1 VPNLGNE
8 FYAGLVRE
16 WEKIASLSSFEMLVV
31 ASGED
36 PLTEARRIQSLIA
49 RQIDGLLVVAAQD
62 EFGSTSGFPA
72 RLPPTVLVDR
82 ARNHANFD
90 TVCSDNLDAAYRG
103 TRHLLELGHRDV
115 TLLISSVSHA
125 HLRDRV
131 EGYRRA
137 LGDAGLSAFERISFG
152 GGTIEGCR
160 AAIEQDLRRSN
171 PPTAIFAATYYATLG
186 AVKAINALDLV
197 FPEEISLLGFEHS
210 EWMMA
215 IRPYIAR
222 SDNRWMIS
230 PLCRGGPFATALP
243 TNRRSLCGCF
253 SISATNS
260 ANRRDRPRWSPSWPR
275 RLGHNSRRQPPSEG
289 KMPTRRARAHWEQ
302 RPSE

>member
-1 VPNLGNE
+1 
-8 FYAGLVRE
+8 
-16 WEKIASLSSFEMLVV
+16 MLVV

-49 RQIDGLLVVAAQD
+49 RQIDGLLVVAARD

-137 LGDAGLSAFERISFG
+137 LGEAGLSAFERISL
-152 GGTIEGCR
+152 
-160 AAIEQDLRRSN
+160 AAARSKVAAPQSSRICAGPILRPRYSPPRFMQLSARSRRS
-171 PPTAIFAATYYATLG
+171 TRWTSRFRRRFRCSG
-186 AVKAINALDLV
+186 
-197 FPEEISLLGFEHS
+197 SS
-210 EWMMA
+210 
-215 IRPYIAR
+215 IR
-222 SDNRWMIS
+222 N
-230 PLCRGGPFATALP
+230 G
-243 TNRRSLCGCF
+243 
-253 SISATNS
+253 
-260 ANRRDRPRWSPSWPR
+260 
-275 RLGHNSRRQPPSEG
+275 
-289 KMPTRRARAHWEQ
+289 
-302 RPSE
+302 